1 LGVDPVRKLRLM
13 TTPEAEKIDQE
24 HTSDSAYFRSVGL
37 LLASEEQNWEKNIEM
52 RDKDPMV
59 MLQLPYFVG

>member
-1 LGVDPVRKLRLM
+1 M
-13 TTPEAEKIDQE
+13 TTPEADNIDQE

-37 LLASEEQNWEKNIEM
+37 LLASQEQNWEKNIEM
-52 RDKDPMV
+52 GDKGSMM

>member
-1 LGVDPVRKLRLM
+1 M
-13 TTPEAEKIDQE
+13 TTPEAEKIDEE

-37 LLASEEQNWEKNIEM
+37 LLASQEQNWEKNIEM
-52 RDKDPMV
+52 RDKGPMV